1 MRKVPVDQAAG
12 LILGHD
18 ITEIVPGRK
27 KGRAFS
33 KGHII
38 TPADIPKLRSLGK
51 ENIYVWEPSP
61 NIIHENEAALRLA
74 RHAAGA
80 GVNWTE
86 PNQGRVNLKAQY
98 DGLLKINV
106 NQLNWIN
113 NLDNVVFAT
122 LHNNRVVVK
131 NQIIAGTRV
140 VPLAIDCH
148 ELEEAEKLCCQP
160 SSLLTVKPFQPLW
173 VGIITTG
180 SEVYSGLIPD
190 GFGGV
195 IRQKTAPFGARL
207 VGQVIVPDDPD
218 LIAMEIHRL
227 IAEGAELIVV
237 TGGMSVDADDVS
249 PLGIMATGAEVVF
262 YGAPVLPGSQFM
274 LAYQGHVPILGVPG
288 GTLYSKTTT
297 FDLLLPRI
305 FAGDRISRAEI
316 VAMGH
321 GGLCNNCPVCHFPL
335 CPFGKTTQL

>member
-1 MRKVPVDQAAG
+1 MRKLPVDEAVG
-12 LILGHD
+12 MILGHD
-18 ITEIVPGRK
+18 ITEIIPGRK

-33 KGHII
+33 KGQII
-38 TPADIPKLRSLGK
+38 TAADIPRLRSLGK
-51 ENIYVWEPSP
+51 ENIYVWQPSP
-61 NIIHENEAALRLA
+61 DIIHENEAALRLA

-80 GVNWTE
+80 GVRWTE
-86 PNQGRVNLKAQY
+86 PNQGRVNLQAQY

-140 VPLAIDCH
+140 VPLAIHCH

-160 SSLLTVKPFQPLW
+160 APLLSIKSFQPLW

-180 SEVYSGLIPD
+180 NEVYSGLIPD
-190 GFGGV
+190 GFGSI
-195 IRQKTAPFGARL
+195 IRQKTAPFGGRL

-227 IAEGAELIVV
+227 IAEGAELVVV

-249 PLGIMATGAEVVF
+249 PLGIIATGAEVVF

-288 GTLYSKTTT
+288 GALYSKTTT

-305 FAGDRISRAEI
+305 FAGDHISRAEI